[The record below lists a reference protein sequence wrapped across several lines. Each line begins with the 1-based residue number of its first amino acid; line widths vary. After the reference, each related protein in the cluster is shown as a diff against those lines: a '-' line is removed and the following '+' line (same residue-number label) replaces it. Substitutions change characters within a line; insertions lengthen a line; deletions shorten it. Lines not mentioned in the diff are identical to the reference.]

1 MGVVA
6 CAGSTPPTVTPAPS
20 RSPSPTDTTTP
31 SPTPS
36 PAADDLQVSVT
47 ASGVGDYDLQ
57 AIPVAVLRNQASAH
71 TAGSVVVQFAVRHPG
86 GVYDLGAPPVS
97 LAPGQVLA
105 VAALCTDACRGAVG
119 TGVTVTVGSWTSGGQ
134 QALSGWTA
142 AYTCGSPCA
151 GNGGFEGDVSGTVS
165 GSVAAGTPV
174 DLFASCTSTA
184 GAIVGGGITQR
195 VWSGETD
202 PVTVSVPVLVSS
214 RPDSCA
220 LYGAVS

>member
-1 MGVVA
+1 MVA
-6 CAGSTPPTVTPAPS
+6 CAGSTPGPTPTPS
-20 RSPSPTDTTTP
+20 RSPSPTDAATP

-36 PAADDLQVSVT
+36 PAADDEQVSVT

-71 TAGSVVVQFAVRHPG
+71 TAESVVARFAVRHPG

-97 LAPGQVLA
+97 LAPGEVLA
-105 VAALCTDACRGAVG
+105 VAALCTDVCRGAVG
-119 TGVTVTVGSWTSGGQ
+119 TDVTVTVGGWTSGGQ
-134 QALSGWTA
+134 QALSASTA

-174 DLFASCTSTA
+174 DLFASCTSPT
-184 GAIVGGGITQR
+184 GAIVGGGITQT
-195 VWSGETD
+195 VWSGTAN
-202 PVTVSVPVLVSS
+202 PVTVSVPVLVSA